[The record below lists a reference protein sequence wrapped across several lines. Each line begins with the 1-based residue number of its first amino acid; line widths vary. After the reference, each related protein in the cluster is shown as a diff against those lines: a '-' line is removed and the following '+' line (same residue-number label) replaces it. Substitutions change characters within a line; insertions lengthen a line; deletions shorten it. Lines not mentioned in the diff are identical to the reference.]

1 MAEQS
6 FNEQLLQLLAATRDL
21 HLRDEGTP
29 NGGTSDIETKSAE
42 HPLVVLSALAARLQR
57 DGKEKEAKT
66 ILQVVSIATAS
77 PDYGGMGLTWT
88 GELSAT
94 DRSELILLTSAWLES
109 LNSNDRRGGPIVP
122 LVSRPAGR
130 RPMNVTEKIFALH
143 DVTRTGWVRT
153 GDTIRVSVDWIM
165 ASEASW
171 HGMLQVYNKLGDPG
185 IFSNSNFWLAGD
197 HVVDPRLMDTPLVQ
211 KLVGEMD
218 FARKKFKMTQFQGN
232 NYTIMHTEF
241 YRERA
246 QPGQIIIG
254 SDSHTC
260 SSGADGCLAIGLG
273 ATEVTMA
280 LVTGEIWFKVPEVV
294 EIHLVGKPQRGVGGK
309 DIILYILQQLKR
321 NTVAA
326 DRVVEYTGPGCRWL
340 SSDARF
346 AIANMTTE
354 FGGITG
360 IFVPDEVTKDF
371 IDARKTAHHRTA
383 SYYFKPDEGC
393 SYAESHTID
402 VSLVEPFV
410 AKYPSPDDVVPVSDV
425 AGTHLDGVFIGA
437 CTTAE
442 EDLVMGALV
451 LQAGLDAGRK
461 PVARGERRVVPGS
474 RPIADYLRKTGLAD
488 IYERAG
494 FIIGIPGCSYC
505 VGMGA
510 DMAKPGEVWLSSQNR
525 NFENRMGKG
534 AIGSLASAATVAASS
549 FDMAVT
555 SPQDLIDLIP
565 ADRWAA
571 VKGKGSLADGIL
583 SQPQWVEPPGQDAEE
598 DAKNVAEDQGPSTS
612 GEDAAA
618 DQAKPGSGTIRS
630 KIFRLGDF
638 VDTDALAPAQY
649 LLTSKNNEELG
660 THCLE
665 FTNPEFRQLV
675 KEGHKV
681 IVAGDAFGC
690 GSSRQEAVQALL
702 GVGVECVIA
711 KAFAFIYSRN
721 QPSLGLWG
729 FTIDD
734 PLFYEKAQTG
744 TSIEIDLD
752 RNVLTVDGETFE
764 FQLSVLEKKLTKMG
778 GMTNAFNQFGKR
790 IYDVLTG
797 RKASQ
802 GGVAKE
808 LKAKPAQ
815 DVMAW

>member
-1 MAEQS
+1 MINTFQVVRKTNRGKISQAERKTGKEATAEES
-6 FNEQLLQLLAATRDL
+6 PLRFLSSLA
-21 HLRDEGTP
+21 
-29 NGGTSDIETKSAE
+29 TK
-42 HPLVVLSALAARLQR
+42 LSQ
-57 DGKEKEAKT
+57 DGKKKEAIA
-66 ILQVVSIATAS
+66 ILEVLNIATSS
-77 PDYGGMGLTWT
+77 PDYGGMGLSVKTKLT
-88 GELSAT
+88 ATESDELV
-94 DRSELILLTSAWLES
+94 LLTSAWLES
-109 LNSNDRRGGPIVP
+109 INSAERRGGPVVP
-122 LVSRPAGR
+122 LVSRPEGR

-143 DVTRTGWVRT
+143 EVTRPGWVRT

-165 ASEASW
+165 ASEATW
-171 HGMLQVYNKLGDPG
+171 HGMLQAYNKLGDPG
-185 IFSNSNFWLAGD
+185 IFSNSRFWLAGD
-197 HVVDPRLMDTPLVQ
+197 HVVDPRIMDTPLVQ
-211 KLVGEMD
+211 KLVGQMD
-218 FARKKFKMTQFQGN
+218 FARKRFKMTEFQGH

-260 SSGADGCLAIGLG
+260 SAGADGCLAIGLG

-294 EIHLVGKPQRGVGGK
+294 EIRLEGKPRRGVGGK

-326 DRVVEYTGPGCRWL
+326 ERVVEYTGPGCRWL
-340 SSDARF
+340 SPDARF

-360 IFVPDEVTKDF
+360 IFVPDEVTKQF
-371 IDARKTAHHRTA
+371 IVSRKTAHHKTA

-393 SYAESHTID
+393 SYAESHVID
-402 VSLVEPFV
+402 ISRAEPFV
-410 AKYPSPDDVVPVSDV
+410 ARYPRPDDVVPVPDV
-425 AGTHLDGVFIGA
+425 AGTQLDGVFIGA

-451 LQAGLDAGRK
+451 LQAGLDAGK
-461 PVARGERRVVPGS
+461 TPVKRGTRRVVPGS
-474 RPIADYLRKTGLAD
+474 RPIADYLRKTGLAE

-494 FIIGIPGCSYC
+494 FTIGVPGCSYC

-510 DMAKPGEVWLSSQNR
+510 DMAQPGEVWLSSQNR

-549 FDMAVT
+549 FDMTVI
-555 SPQDLIDLIP
+555 SPQDLIERISEEK
-565 ADRWAA
+565 WNSI
-571 VKGKGSLADGIL
+571 KGKGSLPEGNL
-583 SQPQWVEPPGQDAEE
+583 SQPQWVEPPG
-598 DAKNVAEDQGPSTS
+598 
-612 GEDAAA
+612 EDAAPEDKA
-618 DQAKPGSGTIRS
+618 AGSLSDMARGGPEAAGMGSSSGVIKS
-630 KIFRLGDF
+630 KVFRLGDF

-665 FTNPEFRQLV
+665 HTNPEFRQLV
-675 KEGHKV
+675 KEGHEV
-681 IVAGDAFGC
+681 VVAGKAFGC
-690 GSSRQEAVQALL
+690 GSSRQESVQSLL
-702 GVGVECVIA
+702 GAGVKCVIA
-711 KAFAFIYSRN
+711 QSFAFIYSRN

-729 FTIDD
+729 FVIDD
-734 PLFYEKAQTG
+734 PRFYEKAQMG
-744 TSIEIDLD
+744 TEITIDLD
-752 RNVLTVDGETFE
+752 RNNLTIDNETFS
-764 FQLSVLEKKLTKMG
+764 FTLSDLEKKLTKLG

-797 RKASQ
+797 RGSTSTTVVRDLKSE
-802 GGVAKE
+802 VAK
-808 LKAKPAQ
+808 

>member
-1 MAEQS
+1 MA
-6 FNEQLLQLLAATRDL
+6 D
-21 HLRDEGTP
+21 GP
-29 NGGTSDIETKSAE
+29 N
-42 HPLVVLSALAARLQR
+42 
-57 DGKEKEAKT
+57 KT
-66 ILQVVSIATAS
+66 
-77 PDYGGMGLTWT
+77 G
-88 GELSAT
+88 
-94 DRSELILLTSAWLES
+94 LES
-109 LNSNDRRGGPIVP
+109 INSSDRTGGPIVP

-130 RPMNVTEKIFALH
+130 RPMNVTEKIYALH
-143 DVTRTGWVRT
+143 DVTRTGWVRA
-153 GDTIRVSVDWIM
+153 GDIIRVSVDWIM

-185 IFSNSNFWLAGD
+185 IFSNSRFWLAGD

-218 FARKKFKMTQFQGN
+218 FARKKFKMTQYQGN

-294 EIHLVGKPQRGVGGK
+294 EIRLVGKPRRGVGGK

-326 DRVVEYTGPGCRWL
+326 ERVVEYTGPGCRWL

-360 IFVPDEVTKDF
+360 IFVPDEVTKAF
-371 IDARKTAHHRTA
+371 IDARKTAHHKTA
-383 SYYFKPDEGC
+383 SYYFKPDEAC

-402 VSLVEPFV
+402 ISQAQPFV

-451 LQAGLDAGRK
+451 LQAGLEAGKK
-461 PVARGERRVVPGS
+461 PIARGTRRVVPGS

-494 FIIGIPGCSYC
+494 FTIGIPGCSYC

-510 DMAKPGEVWLSSQNR
+510 DMANPGEVWLSSQNR

-549 FDMAVT
+549 FDMVVA
-555 SPQDLIDLIP
+555 SPQDLVDLIP
-565 ADRWAA
+565 EDRWKS
-571 VKGKGSLADGIL
+571 VRGKGSLADGIL
-583 SQPQWVEPPGQDAEE
+583 RQPQWVEPPGR
-598 DAKNVAEDQGPSTS
+598 
-612 GEDAAA
+612 DAAEHDERDEDD
-618 DQAKPGSGTIRS
+618 DQSRPGPKKEDTEANQKTESGIITS
-630 KIFRLGDF
+630 KVFRLGDF

-660 THCLE
+660 SHCLE
-665 FTNPEFRQLV
+665 FTNPEYRQLA

-681 IVAGDAFGC
+681 IVAGNAFGC

-702 GVGVECVIA
+702 GIGVQCVIA
-711 KAFAFIYSRN
+711 KSFAFIYSRN

-729 FTIDD
+729 FTIED
-734 PLFYEKAQTG
+734 PLFYERAQTG
-744 TSIEIDLD
+744 TDIEIDLD
-752 RNVLTVDGETFE
+752 RNVLTVDGVTFG
-764 FQLSVLEKKLTKMG
+764 FQLSKLEKKLTKMG

-797 RKASQ
+797 QSAPKA
-802 GGVAKE
+802 GLAKE
-808 LKAKPAQ
+808 LKARPAQ
-815 DVMAW
+815 DVMTW

>member
-1 MAEQS
+1 MAEES
-6 FNEQLLQLLAATRDL
+6 FR
-21 HLRDEGTP
+21 
-29 NGGTSDIETKSAE
+29 
-42 HPLVVLSALAARLQR
+42 VRLQEVLTTTR
-57 DGKEKEAKT
+57 NVLLNDNWATKGRCLRLPIDE
-66 ILQVVSIATAS
+66 QSNPIATLCSLETYLKQTGKNVEACAIAEVINIATSS
-77 PDYGGMGLTWT
+77 PDYGGMGLSRN
-88 GELSAT
+88 EILSAK
-94 DRSELILLTSAWLES
+94 DGDELILLTSAWLES
-109 LNSNDRRGGPIVP
+109 LNSAERRGGPIVP
-122 LVSRPAGR
+122 LASRPATR

-143 DVTRTGWVRT
+143 DVDQPGWVRT
-153 GDTIRVSVDWIM
+153 GDIIRVSVDWVM
-165 ASEASW
+165 ASEATW
-171 HGMLQVYNKLGDPG
+171 HGMLQAYNKLGDPG
-185 IFSNSNFWLAGD
+185 IFSNSRFWLAGD
-197 HVVDPRLMDTPLVQ
+197 HVVDPRIMDTPLVQ

-218 FARKKFKMTQFQGN
+218 FARKRFKMTEFQGH

-260 SSGADGCLAIGLG
+260 SAGANGCLAVGLG

-340 SSDARF
+340 SPDARF

-360 IFVPDEVTKDF
+360 IFVPDEVTKNF
-371 IDARKTAHHRTA
+371 IDSRKTARHKTT

-393 SYAESHTID
+393 SYVESHIID
-402 VSLVEPFV
+402 ISKAQPFV
-410 AKYPSPDDVVPVSDV
+410 ARYPRPDDVVPVSEL
-425 AGTHLDGVFIGA
+425 AGTQLDGVFIGA

-442 EDLVMGALV
+442 EDLIMGALV
-451 LQAGLDAGRK
+451 LQAGLDAGKK
-461 PVARGERRVVPGS
+461 PVARGNRRVVPGS
-474 RPIADYLRKTGLAD
+474 RPIADYLRNSGLAD

-494 FIIGIPGCSYC
+494 FSIGVPGCSYC

-549 FDMAVT
+549 FDMFVT
-555 SPQDLIDLIP
+555 SPSELVDAI
-565 ADRWAA
+565 ADERWNSI
-571 VKGKGSLADGIL
+571 KGKGSLPEGSLA
-583 SQPQWVEPPGQDAEE
+583 QPQWVEPPGHDYNEE
-598 DAKNVAEDQGPSTS
+598 
-612 GEDAAA
+612 GEARHT
-618 DQAKPGSGTIRS
+618 QGSGSIGENSGVDGSSSRS
-630 KIFRLGDF
+630 GIIKSKVFRMGDF

-649 LLTSKNNEELG
+649 LLVSKNNEELG

-665 FTNPEFRQLV
+665 HTIPEFRQKV
-675 KEGHKV
+675 QEGHQV
-681 IVAGDAFGC
+681 VVAGKAFGC
-690 GSSRQEAVQALL
+690 GSSRQESVQSLL
-702 GVGVECVIA
+702 GAGVKCVIA
-711 KAFAFIYSRN
+711 ESFAFIYSRN

-729 FTIDD
+729 FVIDD
-734 PLFYEKAQTG
+734 PQFYEKETMG
-744 TSIEIDLD
+744 KDIEIDLD
-752 RNVLTVDGETFE
+752 NNLLTIDRVNFG
-764 FQLSVLEKKLTKMG
+764 FQLSQLEKKLTKLG
-778 GMTNAFNQFGKR
+778 GLTNAFNQFGKR
-790 IYDVLTG
+790 VYDVLTG
-797 RKASQ
+797 QKSPEK
-802 GGVAKE
+802 GLTKE
-808 LKAKPAQ
+808 LKPKPTN